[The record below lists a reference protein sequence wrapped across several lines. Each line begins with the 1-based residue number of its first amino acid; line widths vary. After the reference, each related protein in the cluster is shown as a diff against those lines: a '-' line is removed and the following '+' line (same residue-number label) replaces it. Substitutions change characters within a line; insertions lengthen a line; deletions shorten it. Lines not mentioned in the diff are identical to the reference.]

1 MTKTKYSYRICN
13 VNTNECFTLNNV
25 EFNIILNGG
34 VFEDCPDESNM
45 PDYDEHD
52 ETILG
57 VFSAHNLPIIAHRL
71 KYLIKT
77 TNIKDEQI
85 LNFLKWI
92 EHKKFPIL
100 IYEE

>member
-1 MTKTKYSYRICN
+1 M
-13 VNTNECFTLNNV
+13 NN
-25 EFNIILNGG
+25 
-34 VFEDCPDESNM
+34 S
-45 PDYDEHD
+45 
-52 ETILG
+52 ILG
-57 VFSAHNLPIIAHRL
+57 AFSDHNLPIIAHRL

-77 TNIKDEQI
+77 ANIKDTQI